1 MGIGSR
7 HLLAR
12 NRQNAVNDSDA
23 SSISSGVSHTVTDDT
38 EALIQS
44 TASTRPST
52 SAASPSRTNHS
63 QQSVFAEVHQSTEM
77 LKKRMEAKNQKRNDD
92 PTQISNV
99 IVHHDN
105 HDHTAQNVHSSVVD
119 AENTAICQSERNS
132 HMNDIEGITLNARN
146 PSVSDQLVVVVDD
159 GSSDTTTG
167 PNEDHDCDDDDDHIT
182 V

>member
-7 HLLAR
+7 HLLTR

-23 SSISSGVSHTVTDDT
+23 SSISSGVSHSVTDDT

-77 LKKRMEAKNQKRNDD
+77 LKKRMEAKTQKRNDD

-99 IVHHDN
+99 IVHHD
-105 HDHTAQNVHSSVVD
+105 HSSVVD
-119 AENTAICQSERNS
+119 AENMAFCPAERSS

-146 PSVSDQLVVVVDD
+146 PTVSDQLVVVVDD
-159 GSSDTTTG
+159 DSSDTITG
-167 PNEDHDCDDDDDHIT
+167 SNEDHDDDDDHIT

>member
-7 HLLAR
+7 HLLTR

-44 TASTRPST
+44 NASTRPST
-52 SAASPSRTNHS
+52 STASPSRINHS

-77 LKKRMEAKNQKRNDD
+77 LKKRMEAKHQKRNDD

-99 IVHHDN
+99 IVHHD
-105 HDHTAQNVHSSVVD
+105 HDSQNDHSSVVD
-119 AENTAICQSERNS
+119 AESTAFCPAERSS
-132 HMNDIEGITLNARN
+132 HMNDIEGITLSARN
-146 PSVSDQLVVVVDD
+146 PTVSDQLVVVVDD
-159 GSSDTTTG
+159 GSSATTG
-167 PNEDHDCDDDDDHIT
+167 PNEDNDDDDHIA

>member
-44 TASTRPST
+44 TVSTRPST

-77 LKKRMEAKNQKRNDD
+77 LRKRMEAKNPKRSDD
-92 PTQISNV
+92 PTQISNA
-99 IVHHDN
+99 IVHHDD
-105 HDHTAQNVHSSVVD
+105 HDHNTQIGHSSVVD
-119 AENTAICQSERNS
+119 AENTAFCPTDRSS
-132 HMNDIEGITLNARN
+132 HMNDIEGITLNARY
-146 PSVSDQLVVVVDD
+146 PTDRDQLVVVVED
-159 GSSDTTTG
+159 GPSDTTTITG
-167 PNEDHDCDDDDDHIT
+167 SNEDHDDDDDHIA